1 MRQNEGTGMIKND
14 YEDFFAGLKD
24 FKQLQNKQKQRGL
37 NNYNLLT
44 AVLKPTD
51 EVRLHSRMIYSLLN
65 PNGKHFQGSLF
76 LEKFLKVLNLEGF
89 DLNLGDCLVYKEY
102 ENIDLYMTDGTK
114 HIILENKVYAGD
126 QEKQIERY
134 LELIKKENKEAN
146 ATDILVVYLT
156 LDRKKP
162 SKGSLGDLCIKDNK
176 VVNSDGSEAA
186 FYKSIQ
192 YKVEIMAWLEAC
204 QYEVQNITNL
214 NQAITAYQDVVKMIN
229 KEYKGKTISLADY
242 IKENEGVY
250 AIALEVSK
258 VIPEVRKSIADTYFD
273 NVVSQLQRELGDSWM
288 VEIKGDLAG
297 KHRFPLRAYKKAW
310 GTSNSL
316 LVGFEFNDK
325 DYHNCLLGVVG
336 RNDKVIIKGNI
347 DKKFEDEIKALNKK
361 LQTTP
366 WWLHWEWF
374 CDNGDFVEYINT
386 EAKAE
391 ANLVNTFKD
400 LIQVFEGNSHLLTK
414 INDEIQNKK
423 QDS

>member
-1 MRQNEGTGMIKND
+1 MNKPN
-14 YEDFFAGLKD
+14 YEAFFASLKE
-24 FKQLQNKQKQRGL
+24 FKKLQNSQKQRGL

-44 AVLKPTD
+44 AVLSPSD

-65 PNGKHFQGSLF
+65 PNGEHFQGTLF
-76 LEKFLKVLNLEGF
+76 LEQFLKVLNIKDF
-89 DLNLGDCLVYKEY
+89 DLNLGSCSVYKEY
-102 ENIDLYMTDGTK
+102 ENIDLYITDGIK
-114 HIILENKVYAGD
+114 HIIIENKVHAGD
-126 QEKQIERY
+126 QKNQIKRY
-134 LELIKKENKEAN
+134 LELIKKKNNTAG
-146 ATDILVVYLT
+146 AADILVLYLT
-156 LDRKKP
+156 LEGQEP
-162 SKGSLGDLCIKDNK
+162 SVYSLGSLSIDGGKVIKGD
-176 VVNSDGSEAA
+176 SEVAH
-186 FYKSIQ
+186 YKSIN
-192 YKVEIMAWLEAC
+192 YKTEIMTWLENC
-204 QYEVQNITNL
+204 RHEVQNITNL

-229 KEYKGKTISLADY
+229 KEYKGKAMSLADY
-242 IKENEGVY
+242 IKENEGAY